1 MEHISHLQKHKGID
15 VGIGNEI
22 HPENGEGRVGK
33 SGINKDFTLNQ
44 MIELAYKMEQKP
56 NILIKAGRNAKWYI
70 KKIDRS
76 VLKNEIEKTRN
87 WRNVTRCTMW
97 IIEWD

>member
-1 MEHISHLQKHKGID
+1 
-15 VGIGNEI
+15 
-22 HPENGEGRVGK
+22 
-33 SGINKDFTLNQ
+33 
-44 MIELAYKMEQKP
+44 MEQKP

>member
-15 VGIGNEI
+15 AGIRNEI

-76 VLKNEIEKTRN
+76 VLKKEIEKTRH

>member
-15 VGIGNEI
+15 AGIGNEI

-33 SGINKDFTLNQ
+33 SGINKDFTLIQ

-76 VLKNEIEKTRN
+76 VLKKEKSS
-87 WRNVTRCTMW
+87 
-97 IIEWD
+97 